1 MYRIAFLSALVSLS
15 VHAGDLGRYGHVF
28 LVQENNLVE
37 ILTRQFAQKNLELD
51 EKLGEASEAL
61 LKKRMHRPQPV
72 QGLVRATESR
82 RWKYDPTTSL
92 PDDLV
97 DGEGRVLVAKGE
109 KFNPLENGAIAGFLL
124 FFDGDDAEQLNWAR
138 EQEEGARWVLTKGDP
153 LGLSEQEEREVFFDQ
168 FGALTHRLGIKA
180 LPARVFQ
187 EGSCLVIE
195 EKFLGRGF

>member
-1 MYRIAFLSALVSLS
+1 MHKVIFSSFICFSL
-15 VHAGDLGRYGHVF
+15 HAADLGFYGHSF
-28 LVQENNLVE
+28 PISENNLVE
-37 ILTRQFAQKNLELD
+37 ILTRQFSQKNPELD
-51 EKLGEASEAL
+51 EKLGQASEAL

-72 QGLVRATESR
+72 KGLVRATKSR
-82 RWKYDPTTSL
+82 LWKYDPTTIL

-109 KFNPLENGAIAGFLL
+109 KFNPLENGVIAGSLL

-138 EQEEGARWVLTKGDP
+138 EQEESARWVLTKGDP

-187 EGSCLVIE
+187 DGSCLVIE
-195 EKFLGRGF
+195 EKFLSRGF